1 MAPALSGAM
10 AGWSSRMIGEDR
22 TTSARPGS
30 PASTGQVWRLTQA
43 ATASLAHSGGSVI
56 DRKEPESM
64 PSRRWAATS
73 ERGRAASRSTDPGP
87 SSAPG
92 VQGLVFSTTTLS
104 LDTR

>member
-30 PASTGQVWRLTQA
+30 PASTGQVWRFSQA
-43 ATASLAHSGGSVI
+43 ATACLAHSGGSVM
-56 DRKEPESM
+56 DRNDPESR

-73 ERGRAASRSTDPGP
+73 EWGSAASRSAGP
-87 SSAPG
+87 APG
-92 VQGLVFSTTTLS
+92 GGVHGLVFSTTARS
-104 LDTR
+104 LNTR